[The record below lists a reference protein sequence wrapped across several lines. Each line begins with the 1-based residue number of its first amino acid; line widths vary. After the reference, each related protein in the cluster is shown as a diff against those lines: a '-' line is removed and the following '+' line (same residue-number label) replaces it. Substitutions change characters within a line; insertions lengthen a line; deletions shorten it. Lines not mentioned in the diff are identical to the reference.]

1 MLDREWDRPA
11 DERSQTAS
19 NASSHIL
26 AVHDVPGHL
35 ENILRVTATIK
46 AQRPSCQA
54 QSAQRRQASGPNASP
69 CCACVLNTRLLPVFD
84 DHTYIA
90 VL

>member
-46 AQRPSCQA
+46 AQRPSGQ
-54 QSAQRRQASGPNASP
+54 PN
-69 CCACVLNTRLLPVFD
+69 LPRGGRPADQMHHLAALVC
-84 DHTYIA
+84 
-90 VL
+90 